1 MKTMYKGYIQ
11 KMCMKQQGEIY
22 HIGPAA
28 DDYEDWEDF
37 DNLEDAKAWAIAKA
51 KEMRDSGDDH
61 TVYHT
66 RHGLDYIEYHD
77 YGVVPFFPYEDEIEF
92 DYDNDEVFETI
103 PEDVRKAAEESVRS
117 YHRFLDFEDDEYFGV
132 E

>member
-1 MKTMYKGYIQ
+1 MIQRKEAAMKAMYKGYIQ

-51 KEMRDSGDDH
+51 KEMRDSGEDH
-61 TVYHT
+61 KVYHT

-77 YGVVPFFPYEDEIEF
+77 YGVIPLFPCEDEIEF
-92 DYDNDEVFETI
+92 DYDNDE
-103 PEDVRKAAEESVRS
+103 AAEESVLS
-117 YHRFLDFEDDEYFGV
+117 YHRFLDCEDDEYFGV